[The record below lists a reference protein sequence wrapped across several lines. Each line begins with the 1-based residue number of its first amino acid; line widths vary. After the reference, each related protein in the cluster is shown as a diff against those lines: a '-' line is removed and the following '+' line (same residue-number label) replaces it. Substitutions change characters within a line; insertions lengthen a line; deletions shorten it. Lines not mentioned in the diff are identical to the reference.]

1 LRSSAQDAFD
11 ALSDPTRRAI
21 LDFLARSGEVTAGA
35 IAGAVDGVGRTAV
48 SSHLRV
54 LRTSGLIE
62 ERREGRFRYYELAA
76 DGPVRDALAFLQSIL
91 RVGVSDAATATAQPP
106 GLATAQPAGLPLE
119 AGDVNRRAG

>member
-1 LRSSAQDAFD
+1 MRTSAQDAFD

-35 IAGAVDGVGRTAV
+35 IADAVDDVGRTAV

-54 LRTSGLIE
+54 LRTCGLVE
-62 ERREGRFRYYELAA
+62 ERKQGRFRYYRLAA

-91 RVGVSDAATATAQPP
+91 RMGVSEAAAATTQPVSPP
-106 GLATAQPAGLPLE
+106 GEGDEESVSLTGRRTAG
-119 AGDVNRRAG
+119 